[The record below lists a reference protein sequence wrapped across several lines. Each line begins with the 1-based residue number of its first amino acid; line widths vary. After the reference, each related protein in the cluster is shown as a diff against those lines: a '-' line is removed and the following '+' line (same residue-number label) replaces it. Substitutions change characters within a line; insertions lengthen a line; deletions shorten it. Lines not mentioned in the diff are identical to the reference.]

1 VRNDL
6 HLQTLTATALGWV
19 DPATDAMAMPL
30 SPSTSFLRDPNNLGR
45 SGRYFTRD
53 DNPTFLQ
60 PEALIN
66 QLEGGAGCLLF
77 SSGMAAIVSVFQR
90 LKPGDHVVIPKFVYS
105 GLREWLQSQGAR
117 WGLQVSTLSEYTADT
132 VKAAIRP
139 GQTKIVWLETPSNP
153 TWSIVDIS
161 VIADVAHSAG
171 AIVAID
177 NTVATP
183 ILTRPIA
190 HGADIVLHSCSKYM
204 NGHGDLIA
212 GAAVVAPGQEQLLQ
226 DMRNQRNENGGVL
239 GGFEAWLLLRGMRT
253 LYARVKTSSETAMKI
268 AEVLIQNPA
277 VSEVLYPGL
286 PSHPNHDIAA
296 RQMTGGYGG
305 MLSFRRMGGELAA
318 RRVAANVQI
327 FRQAI
332 SFGSTES
339 VIEHRADVEKSGSP
353 TPRDLLR
360 VSVGLE
366 HPEDLIK
373 DLTNALAIADSAD
386 FEAQIVAV

>member
-1 VRNDL
+1 
-6 HLQTLTATALGWV
+6 
-19 DPATDAMAMPL
+19 
-30 SPSTSFLRDPNNLGR
+30 
-45 SGRYFTRD
+45 
-53 DNPTFLQ
+53 
-60 PEALIN
+60 
-66 QLEGGAGCLLF
+66 
-77 SSGMAAIVSVFQR
+77 
-90 LKPGDHVVIPKFVYS
+90 
-105 GLREWLQSQGAR
+105 
-117 WGLQVSTLSEYTADT
+117 
-132 VKAAIRP
+132 
-139 GQTKIVWLETPSNP
+139 
-153 TWSIVDIS
+153 
-161 VIADVAHSAG
+161 
-171 AIVAID
+171 
-177 NTVATP
+177 
-183 ILTRPIA
+183 
-190 HGADIVLHSCSKYM
+190 
-204 NGHGDLIA
+204 
-212 GAAVVAPGQEQLLQ
+212 LLQ

-305 MLSFRRMGGELAA
+305 MLSFRLMGGELAA